1 MKKGQMLII
10 TAVVI
15 LVSLGA
21 VLMWSEGGIT
31 KEVTIGQTHAA
42 ITDAFSLGQTINN
55 YLGDSAELSKCNTIS
70 ELIRVADAAEYAI
83 GEDEIE
89 QKIYDTKEDYFE
101 AMFLY
106 NFYIYMADFPK
117 IKKTSLEDDYSLY
130 NNLFFDIQFDY
141 NGEGILKEI
150 KGAPGWIEYEDKAF
164 VDYLEIASEAGFV
177 YKIRPIFS
185 IDMNLDFEEVIS
197 PPECDI
203 LVGESVPETEVTGIC
218 SNEAITDE
226 LSCSSDPTQCLDGT
240 STTEDNCVNDGETWT
255 ANIWTETT

>member
-21 VLMWSEGGIT
+21 VFMWSEGGIT

-55 YLGDSAELSKCNTIS
+55 YLGDSAEISKCNAINEIIDNTN
-70 ELIRVADAAEYAI
+70 YMI
-83 GEDEIE
+83 GEET
-89 QKIYDTKEDYFE
+89 YDTKEDYFE

-117 IKKTSLEDDYSLY
+117 IKKTSLEDKYSLY

-141 NGEGILKEI
+141 NNEGILEEI

-164 VDYLEIASEAGFV
+164 VDYLEIASEEGFV
-177 YKIRPIFS
+177 YKIKPIFS

-197 PPECDI
+197 PPECNTLI
-203 LVGESVPETEVTGIC
+203 EESVPDEEVT
-218 SNEAITDE
+218 DE
-226 LSCSSDPTQCLDGT
+226 
-240 STTEDNCVNDGETWT
+240 ENIAET
-255 ANIWTETT
+255 AETTTT

>member
-21 VLMWSEGGIT
+21 VFMWSEGGIT

-55 YLGDSAELSKCNTIS
+55 YLGDSAEISKCNAINEIIDNTN
-70 ELIRVADAAEYAI
+70 YMI
-83 GEDEIE
+83 GEET
-89 QKIYDTKEDYFE
+89 YDTKEDYFE

-117 IKKTSLEDDYSLY
+117 IKKTSLEDEYSLY

-141 NGEGILKEI
+141 NNEGILEEI

-164 VDYLEIASEAGFV
+164 VDYLEIASEEGFV
-177 YKIRPIFS
+177 YKIKPIFS

-197 PPECDI
+197 PPECNTLI
-203 LVGESVPETEVTGIC
+203 EESVPDEEVT
-218 SNEAITDE
+218 DE
-226 LSCSSDPTQCLDGT
+226 
-240 STTEDNCVNDGETWT
+240 ENIAET
-255 ANIWTETT
+255 AETTTT

>member
-1 MKKGQMLII
+1 MLII

-21 VLMWSEGGIT
+21 VFMWSEGGIT

-55 YLGDSAELSKCNTIS
+55 YLGDSAEISKCNAINEIIDNTN
-70 ELIRVADAAEYAI
+70 YMI
-83 GEDEIE
+83 GEET
-89 QKIYDTKEDYFE
+89 YDTKEDYFE

-117 IKKTSLEDDYSLY
+117 IKKTSLEDEYSLY

-141 NGEGILKEI
+141 NNEGILEEI

-164 VDYLEIASEAGFV
+164 VDYLEIASEEGFV
-177 YKIRPIFS
+177 YKIKPIFS

-197 PPECDI
+197 PPECNTLI
-203 LVGESVPETEVTGIC
+203 EESVPDEEVT
-218 SNEAITDE
+218 DE
-226 LSCSSDPTQCLDGT
+226 
-240 STTEDNCVNDGETWT
+240 ENIAET
-255 ANIWTETT
+255 AETTTT

>member
-21 VLMWSEGGIT
+21 VFMWSEGGIT

-55 YLGDSAELSKCNTIS
+55 YLGDSAEISKCNAINEIIDNTN
-70 ELIRVADAAEYAI
+70 YMI
-83 GEDEIE
+83 GEET
-89 QKIYDTKEDYFE
+89 YDTKEDYFE

-141 NGEGILKEI
+141 NDEGILEEI
-150 KGAPGWIEYEDKAF
+150 KGAPGWIEYADNDPF
-164 VDYLEIASEAGFV
+164 VDYLEIASEEGFV
-177 YKIRPIFS
+177 YKIKPIFS

-197 PPECDI
+197 PPECNTLI
-203 LVGESVPETEVTGIC
+203 EESVPDEEVSDEEDIEETADDV
-218 SNEAITDE
+218 
-226 LSCSSDPTQCLDGT
+226 
-240 STTEDNCVNDGETWT
+240 
-255 ANIWTETT
+255 

>member
-21 VLMWSEGGIT
+21 VFMWSEGGIT

-55 YLGDSAELSKCNTIS
+55 YLGDSAEISKCNAINEIIDNTN
-70 ELIRVADAAEYAI
+70 YMI
-83 GEDEIE
+83 GEET
-89 QKIYDTKEDYFE
+89 YDTKEDYFE

-106 NFYIYMADFPK
+106 NFYIYIADFPK
-117 IKKTSLEDDYSLY
+117 IKKTSLEDEYSLY

-141 NGEGILKEI
+141 NNEGILEEI

-164 VDYLEIASEAGFV
+164 VDYLEIASEEGFV
-177 YKIRPIFS
+177 YKIKPIFS

-197 PPECDI
+197 PPECNTLI
-203 LVGESVPETEVTGIC
+203 EESVPDEEVT
-218 SNEAITDE
+218 DE
-226 LSCSSDPTQCLDGT
+226 
-240 STTEDNCVNDGETWT
+240 ENIAET
-255 ANIWTETT
+255 AETTTT

>member
-21 VLMWSEGGIT
+21 VFMWSEGGIT

-55 YLGDSAELSKCNTIS
+55 YLGDSAEISKCNAINEIIDNTN
-70 ELIRVADAAEYAI
+70 YMI
-83 GEDEIE
+83 GEET
-89 QKIYDTKEDYFE
+89 YDTKEDYFE

-117 IKKTSLEDDYSLY
+117 IKKTSLEDEYSLY
-130 NNLFFDIQFDY
+130 NNLFFDIQFGY
-141 NGEGILKEI
+141 NNEGILEEI

-164 VDYLEIASEAGFV
+164 VDYLEIASEEGFV
-177 YKIRPIFS
+177 YKIKPIFS

-197 PPECDI
+197 PPECNTLI
-203 LVGESVPETEVTGIC
+203 EESVPDEEVT
-218 SNEAITDE
+218 DE
-226 LSCSSDPTQCLDGT
+226 
-240 STTEDNCVNDGETWT
+240 ENIAET
-255 ANIWTETT
+255 AETTTT

>member
-21 VLMWSEGGIT
+21 VFMWSEGGIT

-55 YLGDSAELSKCNTIS
+55 YLGDSAEISKCNAINEIIDNTN
-70 ELIRVADAAEYAI
+70 YMI
-83 GEDEIE
+83 GEET
-89 QKIYDTKEDYFE
+89 YDTKEDYFE

-117 IKKTSLEDDYSLY
+117 IKKTSLEDEYSLY

-141 NGEGILKEI
+141 NNEGILEEI

-164 VDYLEIASEAGFV
+164 VDYLEIASEEGFV
-177 YKIRPIFS
+177 YKIKPIFS

-197 PPECDI
+197 PPECNTLI
-203 LVGESVPETEVTGIC
+203 EESVPDEEVT
-218 SNEAITDE
+218 DE
-226 LSCSSDPTQCLDGT
+226 
-240 STTEDNCVNDGETWT
+240 ENIAET
-255 ANIWTETT
+255 AETTRTVGITE